1 MRMSFLDL
9 EWLEHAPS
17 KRWLVA
23 VSGGRDSMALLH
35 ACAHDKRLKQSN
47 SLVVCH
53 VNHQLRG
60 NASDGDEKLV
70 RRVAEEYGLP
80 CFIQRIDVAGIAK
93 VEKQSLELAAR
104 EVRHEVFSR
113 ACEEYQCDGVLLAH
127 HADDQVETTLYH
139 LLRGSAGLRGMQ
151 KETYF
156 ADKDLTLV
164 RPIIHVRRSEI
175 DGYISAHELEY
186 REDAS
191 NAEPFAVRNRLRNE
205 VIPLLREVMGRDV
218 APAVLKSL
226 NHAEGSEA
234 FIQEM
239 FDYSSMLDPQERIH
253 LPSMREVPTVI
264 QRRILHRYLRENKVS
279 NVSNDLIESALTLL
293 DASKPAKINL
303 PRGRFLRRKEQR
315 IFISIED

>member
-1 MRMSFLDL
+1 M
-9 EWLEHAPS
+9 
-17 KRWLVA
+17 
-23 VSGGRDSMALLH
+23 
-35 ACAHDKRLKQSN
+35 
-47 SLVVCH
+47 
-53 VNHQLRG
+53 
-60 NASDGDEKLV
+60 
-70 RRVAEEYGLP
+70 
-80 CFIQRIDVAGIAK
+80 
-93 VEKQSLELAAR
+93 
-104 EVRHEVFSR
+104 
-113 ACEEYQCDGVLLAH
+113 LLAH

-164 RPIIHVRRSEI
+164 RPVIHVRRSEI

-315 IFISIED
+315 IFISIEDLSLIHI